1 METETTTRLESP
13 NEEKAYTEQRL
24 GSIYRNEGK
33 RAGI

>member
-1 METETTTRLESP
+1 METQTTTRLESP

-24 GSIYRNEGK
+24 GSLYRNEGK